1 MDSKDQ
7 NYTNGELIKELYDN
21 VTYFDEYGTS
31 IIIFVVVTI
40 LLIIIVL
47 YYTSKSKIGEIK
59 DDWVKQRCHPFVI
72 PFAGVINKPDN
83 KSVVQFTEENF
94 KYCIDNILTD
104 ISGYIL
110 QPLEFITT
118 QLDSVYQGLGTDI
131 QSGRGMMDYIRN
143 KYSGFTREIM
153 DKLLNSVVPIQTF
166 IIGVKDI
173 NSKILGI
180 LTVALYTFLGSFETL
195 QSLFQP
201 ISDIPRKCFD
211 ENTLLI
217 MNNGE
222 KKKIKHIKV
231 GDILLHNNEVVTTIK
246 LSSKDTHMYKL
257 NNIIVSESHMV
268 YYNNK
273 WICVAKHPDA
283 VICENYS
290 KKYIYSLNVNHKLF
304 IINNVIFS
312 DWDEIVNIANVD
324 YILNKIKNIKQ
335 VNNIDCPFENK
346 DIHKYLEGGFLE
358 NTFINMQNGISK
370 SIKDVNVGDILENGE
385 NVYGKVEIK
394 GDNAQYSYYLGKTLK
409 VQGGDNQF
417 IEYNNQIISTLNLT
431 NNCKTKNTI
440 LYPKLYHLLTDTKY
454 FYINNIKFYDYNS
467 FIDFL

>member
-7 NYTNGELIKELYDN
+7 NYTNGELIKELYDD

-72 PFAGVINKPDN
+72 PFAGVINKPHN

-201 ISDIPRKCFD
+201 ISDIPRKFFD
-211 ENTLLI
+211 
-217 MNNGE
+217 
-222 KKKIKHIKV
+222 
-231 GDILLHNNEVVTTIK
+231 
-246 LSSKDTHMYKL
+246 
-257 NNIIVSESHMV
+257 
-268 YYNNK
+268 
-273 WICVAKHPDA
+273 
-283 VICENYS
+283 
-290 KKYIYSLNVNHKLF
+290 
-304 IINNVIFS
+304 
-312 DWDEIVNIANVD
+312 
-324 YILNKIKNIKQ
+324 
-335 VNNIDCPFENK
+335 
-346 DIHKYLEGGFLE
+346 
-358 NTFINMQNGISK
+358 
-370 SIKDVNVGDILENGE
+370 
-385 NVYGKVEIK
+385 
-394 GDNAQYSYYLGKTLK
+394 
-409 VQGGDNQF
+409 
-417 IEYNNQIISTLNLT
+417 
-431 NNCKTKNTI
+431 
-440 LYPKLYHLLTDTKY
+440 
-454 FYINNIKFYDYNS
+454 
-467 FIDFL
+467 